1 MTPFKQWVR
10 GSNPRRVTR
19 KFRKITRRRGF
30 AELFLRFL
38 SDADAQIERLFE
50 CVEVKRTSG
59 IGLPRLQIRR
69 YPLIIAYHKSY
80 AEGVEAMEPLT
91 VIAEKVV
98 TEAGKAA
105 VGAAGEAIGGA
116 VANAVTDKVAA
127 NAVTDKNPLDALVKK
142 LSLSLKDYF
151 RDYLR
156 KAAANYDATY
166 TLATGMEERSITGK
180 NGVYVEVGVSMVKG
194 GKETE
199 IAASSVEAL
208 LNESAQK
215 RILIEG
221 SGGMGKSMLMKY
233 LFLKSIRPGTREKYI
248 PVFLE
253 LRRVNRQSR
262 GEVSIPELVYACM
275 ENQGVKLPKEYF
287 PDSLN
292 SARYLF
298 LMDGFDEVREELSAE
313 VAEKIQAFSAP
324 YTNQHAFIVTSRSL
338 NDFGHTPF
346 QNFTRM
352 KSMPLNQEQAAL
364 LAEKLAKTWTNPDLR
379 EKADEFC
386 RQLRGEL
393 YEKRKFFAQNPL
405 LLSMMFLTFTR
416 NSTIPAQEAEFYKES
431 YEALFFRHD
440 AQNKGQY
447 VREFQ
452 CGDLEKSDFTK
463 LFSRFCFQSY
473 LDEQYEFAEEDALR
487 ENGILDYLQA
497 SIDHLKLQVDK
508 KKYLSD
514 LCRILCMIVRDGN
527 VYRFAHRSFQ
537 EYFAAVYTSGL
548 EDDAQKAVL
557 KEVWELYAYNNFRHQ
572 PKEPPFLYWRT
583 LFQVDRERFI
593 ANALEEHFRELL
605 YDAERSDNPDIFL
618 LKNMFSSIHWIGKGN
633 HWRAYVFLSKMN
645 VDDWYIA
652 ELCVAIG
659 IVQSRMV
666 DDGFLQAHGA
676 WWDIE
681 FDDPT
686 VTPEVFARI
695 AKGLRIDEFRAT
707 MRQWL
712 DDLDKAREA
721 VKRKNKRRDFH
732 RNL

>member
-1 MTPFKQWVR
+1 
-10 GSNPRRVTR
+10 
-19 KFRKITRRRGF
+19 
-30 AELFLRFL
+30 
-38 SDADAQIERLFE
+38 
-50 CVEVKRTSG
+50 
-59 IGLPRLQIRR
+59 
-69 YPLIIAYHKSY
+69 
-80 AEGVEAMEPLT
+80 MEPLT

-105 VGAAGEAIGGA
+105 VGTAGEAIGGA

-156 KAAANYDATY
+156 KAAANYDTTY

-199 IAASSVEAL
+199 IAASSAEAL

-275 ENQGVKLPKEYF
+275 ENQGVKLPKAYF

-292 SARYLF
+292 TARYLF

-393 YEKRKFFAQNPL
+393 YGKRKFFAQNPL

-416 NSTIPAQEAEFYKES
+416 NSTIPVQEAEFYKES

-463 LFSRFCFQSY
+463 LFARFCFQSY

-487 ENGILDYLQA
+487 KNGILDYLQE
-497 SIDHLKLQVDK
+497 SIDHLKLQVDG

-557 KEVWELYAYNNFRHQ
+557 KEVWELSADDFED
-572 PKEPPFLYWRT
+572 KEAPVLYWRT
-583 LFQVDRERFI
+583 LFQIDRERFI
-593 ANALEEHFRELL
+593 ANALEDKFRKLL
-605 YDAERSDNPDIFL
+605 HDAERSDNPDIFI
-618 LKNMFSSIHWIGKGN
+618 LKN
-633 HWRAYVFLSKMN
+633 VFLVILCDSNHLISAYISPVKLGEDYSYIMN
-645 VDDWYIA
+645 VCFAVGIA
-652 ELCVAIG
+652 QNIM
-659 IVQSRMV
+659 I
-666 DDGFLQAHGA
+666 DDGFLERHVIRGL
-676 WWDIE
+676 E
-681 FDDPT
+681 FHSYFDDPAF
-686 VTPEVFARI
+686 TPEVCAHIAKELRI
-695 AKGLRIDEFRAT
+695 AEFRAT